1 MSTNPARRNA
11 IEAIASQPRLQG
23 SFDFRNEKIDLIYGQ
38 NVFSLD
44 KMEKRLPKEV
54 FKSLKAS
61 IEAGIKLDAAAADV
75 VAAAIKDWALECGA
89 THYAHV
95 FYPLTGFTAEKHDTF
110 FEPNGNGTLAQF
122 SGKALIQAEP
132 DASSFPNGGLRS
144 TFEARGY
151 TAWDVTSPA
160 YIFDT
165 ENGSTLCIPTAFV
178 SWKGEAL
185 DKKTPL
191 LRSMAAVNKAATR
204 VLALFGKKHGYISAS
219 CGPEQEYFLIDSRLF
234 HLRPDLY
241 TCGRSLFGAKPA
253 KGQEFEDQYFGTIP
267 DRVLACM
274 METERECFKL
284 GIPIKTRHNEV
295 APAQYEVAPIYE
307 SANVAHDHQMLT
319 MTLLRRVATK
329 HGFVCLL
336 AEKPFAGVNGS
347 GKHVNWSIGGAGV
360 GNLLEPGH
368 NPHENAQFLTF
379 CAAVVRAVDLH
390 QGLLRASVA
399 SAGNDHRLGANE
411 APPAIIS
418 IYLGDMLNEV
428 IEQVKKSGSASSS
441 RKGGHMTLGVDT
453 LPILPKDAGD
463 RNRTSPFAFTG
474 NKFEFRAVG
483 STSAVAW
490 PNTVL
495 NTIVTESI
503 DYLAT
508 ELEKKAGKNPSAA
521 KLEAAV
527 KTVLKDTI
535 KAHRRVCFDG
545 DGYGEAWHKEAEKRG
560 LPNLRSTAEALSA
573 FSTKKAR
580 DVFAKYHVLNA
591 RELEA
596 RYDVLVENYC
606 TVIGI
611 ETRTIIQMVR
621 TQILPA
627 GLRTQ
632 EELATTVG
640 ATLAADVD
648 CAETQADLR
657 HYVGLV
663 NDLRV
668 AVAELEKLAAK
679 HHKDHATEMR
689 FLRDN
694 TVPAT
699 ARVRAACD
707 ALERVTPDDN
717 WPLPTYAEMLL
728 MK

>member
-1 MSTNPARRNA
+1 MSAHPARQKA
-11 IEAIASQPRLQG
+11 IESIAAQPRLAG
-23 SFDFRNEKIDLIYGQ
+23 TFDFRNEKLDTIYGQ

-44 KMEKRLPKEV
+44 KMEKRLPKGV
-54 FKSLKAS
+54 FKSVRNV
-61 IEAGIKLDAAAADV
+61 IENGGKLDNDVADI
-75 VAAAIKDWALECGA
+75 VASAMKDWALERGA

-95 FYPLTGFTAEKHDTF
+95 FYPLTGLTAEKHDTF
-110 FEPNGNGTLAQF
+110 FEPSGSGTLAQF
-122 SGKALIQAEP
+122 AGKALIQAEP
-132 DASSFPNGGLRS
+132 DASSFPNGGLRA

-191 LRSMAAVNKAATR
+191 LRSMAAVNKAASR

-319 MTLLRRVATK
+319 MTLLKRVAAK

-347 GKHVNWSIGGAGV
+347 GKHVNWSIGGSGV
-360 GNLLEPGH
+360 GNLLEPGQS
-368 NPHENAQFLTF
+368 PHENAQFLAF
-379 CAAVVRAVDLH
+379 CSAVIRAVDLH

-453 LPILPKDAGD
+453 LPVLPKDAGD

-483 STSAVAW
+483 SSFSIAGPLVA
-490 PNTVL
+490 L
-495 NTIVTESI
+495 NTIVADSIEFMSDRIESEMKGKKGSFN
-503 DYLAT
+503 AA
-508 ELEKKAGKNPSAA
+508 LEKV
-521 KLEAAV
+521 V
-527 KTVLKDTI
+527 KEILQKHSRI
-535 KAHRRVCFDG
+535 IFNG
-545 DGYGEAWHKEAEKRG
+545 NGYSEAWHKEAEKRG
-560 LPNLRSTAEALSA
+560 LKNLRTTPDALPEIASA
-573 FSTKKAR
+573 RTVEVFERQGVLTKR
-580 DVFAKYHVLNA
+580 ELVSREEIYTHSYVLSVNTESKLVSDIGRTTILPAALRYA
-591 RELEA
+591 RELADTAAAIKAAGAKSSSKLLAQVVAQANQLEVALDALDKLRAHEA
-596 RYDVLVENYC
+596 ADTHEAARHAVDKV
-606 TVIGI
+606 
-611 ETRTIIQMVR
+611 
-621 TQILPA
+621 LPA
-627 GLRTQ
+627 ML
-632 EELATTVG
+632 
-640 ATLAADVD
+640 
-648 CAETQADLR
+648 
-657 HYVGLV
+657 
-663 NDLRV
+663 
-668 AVAELEKLAAK
+668 K
-679 HHKDHATEMR
+679 
-689 FLRDN
+689 
-694 TVPAT
+694 
-699 ARVRAACD
+699 VRAAADELEGLVDD
-707 ALERVTPDDN
+707 AL
-717 WPLPTYAEMLL
+717 WPLPSYQELL
-728 MK
+728 FLR

>member
-44 KMEKRLPKEV
+44 KMEKRLPKDV
-54 FKSLKAS
+54 FKSLKS
-61 IEAGIKLDAAAADV
+61 NIESGAKLDAASADV
-75 VAAAIKDWALECGA
+75 VAAAIKDWALERGA

-191 LRSMAAVNKAATR
+191 LRSMAAVNKAASR

-379 CAAVVRAVDLH
+379 CSAVIRAVDLH

-453 LPILPKDAGD
+453 LPVLPKDAGD

-483 STSAVAW
+483 SAQSIAGPLVA
-490 PNTVL
+490 L
-495 NTIVTESI
+495 NTIVAESL
-503 DYLAT
+503 DYIAT
-508 ELEKKAGKNPSAA
+508 ELEKATGGDSA
-521 KLEAAV
+521 KLAGAVEKLLQKIIADHKAVIFNGNGYSQEWHDEAQ
-527 KTVLKDTI
+527 
-535 KAHRRVCFDG
+535 
-545 DGYGEAWHKEAEKRG
+545 KRG
-560 LPNLRSTAEALSA
+560 LPNHRSTPEALDQLVA
-573 FSTKKAR
+573 PKNIALFE
-580 DVFAKYHVLNA
+580 KYGVLSE
-591 RELEA
+591 REMRS
-596 RYDVLVENYC
+596 RYDIYMERYC
-606 TVIGI
+606 KDINTEAQAALQIAK
-611 ETRTIIQMVR
+611 TM
-621 TQILPA
+621 ILPA
-627 GLRTQ
+627 GYRYQ
-632 EELATTVG
+632 GELVDIASKLKGLGQTPHLGTLDKLTKLVG
-640 ATLAADVD
+640 ELESRIGAL
-648 CAETQADLR
+648 EKSLGHHGGGDLR
-657 HYVGLV
+657 AEVGHFHDAVIPAMVGL
-663 NDLRV
+663 R
-668 AVAELEKLAAK
+668 E
-679 HHKDHATEMR
+679 
-689 FLRDN
+689 
-694 TVPAT
+694 T
-699 ARVRAACD
+699 ADQMEVI
-707 ALERVTPDDN
+707 LPDDL
-717 WPLPTYAEMLL
+717 WPLPTYREMLFI
-728 MK
+728 K